1 LRRHRTVVSCNDC
14 HRKIDP
20 LGFALENFDPIGKW
34 RVAYQGRAKVDA
46 SGEMPDGQAFDDI
59 EGLKQILVQQK
70 DRFARA
76 LVEKLLAYALGRQ
89 LTPADRPHID
99 QILDQAGQTGHGL
112 RDIIRLVVLSPP
124 FRAL

>member
-1 LRRHRTVVSCNDC
+1 MPIAVDCSGNRRANLAD
-14 HRKIDP
+14 
-20 LGFALENFDPIGKW
+20 GAEFADVQELK
-34 RVAYQGRAKVDA
+34 RVLLNHEEQLA
-46 SGEMPDGQAFDDI
+46 E
-59 EGLKQILVQQK
+59 E
-70 DRFARA
+70 
-76 LVEKLLAYALGRQ
+76 LVESFLAYALGRQ